1 MKYFTGLD
9 APVQL
14 PVGTF
19 VSFLA
24 KSQRAKPVGPKKNP
38 CYGDPMK
45 IGQPWS
51 SAFSLSLG
59 YRKGISIF
67 IFAHLAPFT
76 GSKNKEVKCTAPYH
90 LLLLVKSRKS
100 LIAKKL

>member
-45 IGQPWS
+45 IGQP
-51 SAFSLSLG
+51 
-59 YRKGISIF
+59 
-67 IFAHLAPFT
+67 
-76 GSKNKEVKCTAPYH
+76 
-90 LLLLVKSRKS
+90 
-100 LIAKKL
+100 